1 MSMLLTIGATTG
13 SSRSGAPGSS
23 AGLETAAVTAYAR
36 AVRRLRRVAAIVAG
50 AALVTPTAGLGT
62 GSTSVRLDVSPPL
75 ALRDAPLSVRVTGLR
90 PFERVT
96 LRAQERSTQG
106 RLWRSSVSAAAGAD
120 GTVVLP
126 RTSLDGLMSPV
137 NGDPESDDFPRPRS
151 TIRVDVLDGSRVL
164 ATATA
169 VRVLRP
175 GNVRVEV
182 VRPKAARI
190 FGDYF
195 VSARR
200 STAAPVL
207 IMGGSEG
214 GLSPSVTA
222 PARLLAAH
230 GHPTLAIAYFG
241 EPGLP
246 AQLRNIPLEYF
257 GRALEWL
264 RAQPQVRGRRVVVAG
279 GSYGGEAALLIG
291 ATYPALV
298 RGVVALVPDDWVDPS
313 PGIGSLA
320 AWTLHGKPV
329 PTGQIPVQ
337 RIRGPI
343 FAVGGGEDRLWP
355 SGAHVQS
362 LKRDLGGHGPRPT
375 LLVYPQAGHGVVTL
389 VPYVPTFTRIRSP
402 YGILDLGGTRA
413 ADEHARENAWPRLLA
428 WLASLSRGR

>member
-1 MSMLLTIGATTG
+1 MSMLLTIGATLR
-13 SSRSGAPGSS
+13 SSRFGAPRSRPR
-23 AGLETAAVTAYAR
+23 LETAAVAAYAR
-36 AVRRLRRVAAIVAG
+36 AVIRLRRVAAIVAG
-50 AALVTPTAGLGT
+50 AALVTPAAGLGT
-62 GSTSVRLDVSPPL
+62 GSSSIRLDLSPPL
-75 ALRDAPLSVRVTGLR
+75 ALRDVPLSVRVSGLR
-90 PFERVT
+90 PHERVT
-96 LRAQERSTQG
+96 IRAEERSTQG
-106 RLWRSSVSAAAGAD
+106 RLWRSSESADAGAD
-120 GTVVLP
+120 GVVVLP

-137 NGDPESDDFPRPRS
+137 NGDPEGDAFPRPRS
-151 TIRVDVLDGSRVL
+151 TIRVDVLDGGRVL

-175 GNVRVEV
+175 GNVRVEL
-182 VRPKAARI
+182 VRPKVARI
-190 FGDYF
+190 YGDFF

-200 STAAPVL
+200 STGAPVL

-214 GLSPSVTA
+214 GLSPSVLA

-257 GRALEWL
+257 RRALEWL

-279 GSYGGEAALLIG
+279 GSYGGEAVLLIG
-291 ATYPALV
+291 ATYPTLV

-313 PGIGSLA
+313 PGIGSYA
-320 AWTLHGKPV
+320 AWTLHGKAV
-329 PTGQIPVQ
+329 PIGQIPVR

-343 FAVGGGEDRLWP
+343 FAVGGGDDQLWP
-355 SGAHVQS
+355 SAAHVES
-362 LKRDLGGHGPRPT
+362 LRRDLGGHGSRPT
-375 LLVYPQAGHGVVTL
+375 LLVYPRAGHGVGTI
-389 VPYVPTFTRIRSP
+389 VPYVPTFMRIHSR

-413 ADEHARENAWPRLLA
+413 ADEHAREDAWPRLLA